1 MSKVL
6 RAIGPSGQ
14 PHATPFDAARAS
26 YVTDRGDFPPT
37 PLDMPENPLAS
48 EIPTA
53 QYILDLGC
61 GVGRNLPW
69 IMERTGATYI
79 GVDPNPSML
88 QFFWA
93 VQDPQFLNR
102 VQLYPDLESVPKDIV
117 FDVVLSTFTLQHIGF
132 RVGGD
137 TMNVVDIIKSI
148 KPLTNVFTVWIALEH
163 EVDEPGWIA
172 QWAEECGIMFVAFE
186 RNYQQYPDLT
196 HRGVPHLMIWQDQ

>member
-6 RAIGPSGQ
+6 RSIGLSGQ

-26 YVTDRGDFPPT
+26 YVTNQGDFPPT
-37 PLDMPENPLAS
+37 PLDMEENPLAS
-48 EIPTA
+48 EIPPA
-53 QYILDLGC
+53 KYVLDIGC

-93 VQDPQFLNR
+93 IQDPQYLSR
-102 VQLYPDLESVPKDIV
+102 VRLYSDFESIPKEII

-132 RVGGD
+132 RTLGD
-137 TMNVVDIIKSI
+137 AMNVTDITKVIL
-148 KPLTNVFTVWIALEH
+148 PQTNDFTIWIALEH
-163 EVDEPGWIA
+163 EDEESGWIA
-172 QWAEECGIMFVAFE
+172 QWATECEIMFISYE
-186 RNYQQYPDLT
+186 RKYTKFSYLT
-196 HRGVPHLMIWQDQ
+196 HRGIPNLMIWQNQ